1 MTASLASPT
10 LHTLLPCATMP
21 EGSLVG
27 GGAAA
32 ARSKAVVGLLSLHLL
47 LIWAVMQL
55 DGVRY
60 AAQQAAPLFVAVLNA
75 ASEPAPPES
84 LPDLPKP
91 QKTSLP
97 AMAPVPVPPPVLLD
111 APAQPSMTVPVAIA
125 PAAEPQ
131 STAVQAAPVT
141 RPVVAV
147 TTPAPAPAPVAPKL
161 LPSSGVQFLE
171 PPVAD
176 YPKASRRN
184 AESGVVV
191 IRAYVDS
198 TGGPPRSV
206 QVEQSSGF
214 IRLDQ
219 AALAAV
225 QRARFRP
232 YLFEGKPVEGWALIP
247 IRFELEK

>member
-1 MTASLASPT
+1 MTASLAPPT
-10 LHTLLPCATMP
+10 LQNLLPHATLP
-21 EGSLVG
+21 EGSLVVS
-27 GGAAA
+27 GAVG

-55 DGVRY
+55 DGVRS
-60 AAQQAAPLFVAVLNA
+60 AVQQAAPLFVAVLNA

-84 LPDLPKP
+84 PADLPKP
-91 QKTSLP
+91 QKTALP
-97 AMAPVPVPPPVLLD
+97 PMTPVPVPPPVLLD
-111 APAQPSMTVPVAIA
+111 APAQPAATAMVATA
-125 PAAEPQ
+125 PAAESQPA
-131 STAVQAAPVT
+131 AVQAAPVA

-147 TTPAPAPAPVAPKL
+147 TTPAPAPVPVAPKP

-171 PPVAD
+171 PPVAE

-198 TGGPPRSV
+198 TGGLPRSV

-232 YLFEGKPVEGWALIP
+232 YLLEGKPVEGWALIP